1 MDRSTAI
8 NPHRTVATLTL
19 AGILPFLGLG
29 LLHALMPDWQPL
41 GISSL
46 SWLAGYSLAIASFMA
61 GTLWRPDQ
69 APGVLI
75 GSNLLTLSAWVLAI
89 GQPAVWPMGMALIF
103 AAIYLTERQ
112 VLKRTENY
120 LRLRRRATGTVI
132 ACLLGV
138 QLMVL
143 P

>member
-1 MDRSTAI
+1 MNQST
-8 NPHRTVATLTL
+8 PFSPSRTVAALTL

-29 LLHALMPDWQPL
+29 LLHTLMPDWQPL
-41 GISSL
+41 GISPL

-75 GSNLLTLSAWVLAI
+75 GSNLLTLCAWVL
-89 GQPAVWPMGMALIF
+89 GVWQPVLWPMGMALIF
-103 AAIYLTERQ
+103 GAIYLTERQ

-138 QLMVL
+138 QLTVL